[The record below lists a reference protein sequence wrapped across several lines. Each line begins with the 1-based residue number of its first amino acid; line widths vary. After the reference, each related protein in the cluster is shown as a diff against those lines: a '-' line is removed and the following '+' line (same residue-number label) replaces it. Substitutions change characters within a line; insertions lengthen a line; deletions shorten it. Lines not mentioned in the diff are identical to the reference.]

1 MGTEV
6 VGADLDGLDLK
17 FHHVGIACRD
27 LDVEMGPWLM
37 MGYQVEGDDF
47 VDPIK
52 GVHGRFRSGQSPR
65 LELLAALPGSRVLD
79 PWLKTRARF
88 YHLAYETPVLQQVVS
103 TMLARD
109 AILAVEPVVSVA
121 FPGRRIAFLML
132 PTMLLI
138 ELIGP

>member
-1 MGTEV
+1 MISSIRSRAFT
-6 VGADLDGLDLK
+6 
-17 FHHVGIACRD
+17 
-27 LDVEMGPWLM
+27 
-37 MGYQVEGDDF
+37 GDFAPDSR
-47 VDPIK
+47 P
-52 GVHGRFRSGQSPR
+52 GWNCSP
-65 LELLAALPGSRVLD
+65 ALPGSRVLD

-88 YHLAYETPVLQQVVS
+88 YHLAYETPALQQVVS